1 MSRDEA
7 GNLAVSNEYTFTT
20 MGISATLATSDWE
33 TSIEELDDGKE
44 VSIGFLVTNTGDIA
58 GSYQASLSINGAVEE
73 TRNIN
78 LAAGASQE
86 VIFTIN
92 QNTAGTYIVTVD
104 ELALSFTVEP
114 RGGINWWLIIA
125 ITAGVLFLTV
135 FGIFFIKRS
144 RQKTVEKP
152 VLEIIEGAEE
162 ETYPETEETK
172 EEAEG
177 ETDRVFYGLTVT
189 ALALL
194 KLREILQSKTTDTG
208 KAFRITL
215 STSNP
220 TQLKMILDWEKEGD
234 KAIESE
240 GTKLLLLAPDLI
252 PMLEGMIIDY
262 QITPQGGG
270 FSISRLSLDE

>member
-1 MSRDEA
+1 
-7 GNLAVSNEYTFTT
+7 
-20 MGISATLATSDWE
+20 MGI
-33 TSIEELDDGKE
+33 I
-44 VSIGFLVTNTGDIA
+44 
-58 GSYQASLSINGAVEE
+58 
-73 TRNIN
+73 
-78 LAAGASQE
+78 
-86 VIFTIN
+86 
-92 QNTAGTYIVTVD
+92 
-104 ELALSFTVEP
+104 
-114 RGGINWWLIIA
+114 
-125 ITAGVLFLTV
+125 AGVLFIIAFCVLY
-135 FGIFFIKRS
+135 IIKRS

-252 PMLEGMIIDY
+252 PMLERMMIDY

-270 FSISRLSLDE
+270 FTISRLSLDE